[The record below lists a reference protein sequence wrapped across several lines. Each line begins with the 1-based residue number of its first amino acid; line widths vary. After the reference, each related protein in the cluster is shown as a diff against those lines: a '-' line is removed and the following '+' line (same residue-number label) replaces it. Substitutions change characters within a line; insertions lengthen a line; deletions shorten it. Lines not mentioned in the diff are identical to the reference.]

1 MAKDPRMSALEKVAG
16 MVKGVG
22 RAMSGSMSDRM
33 EKPKPNAFKKA
44 GKVASNATREAVRVI
59 GDQSGL
65 PMLTPAQRRAYQ
77 KNESMRPVP
86 VRQTPAMK
94 ARSTMR
100 GAGKAVGDVG
110 RGVR

>member
-16 MVKGVG
+16 MAKGVT
-22 RAMSGSMSDRM
+22 GSIAGAA
-33 EKPKPNAFKKA
+33 KPKPNAFKKA
-44 GKVASNATREAVRVI
+44 GKVASNATREAGRAI

-77 KNESMRPVP
+77 KNESMRP

>member
-1 MAKDPRMSALEKVAG
+1 MPKDPRMSALDKVAG

-33 EKPKPNAFKKA
+33 EKPDPWKGAKRA
-44 GKVASNATREAVRVI
+44 ARGATREAGRAI

>member
-1 MAKDPRMSALEKVAG
+1 MPKDPRMSALDKVAG

-44 GKVASNATREAVRVI
+44 GKVASNATREAVRAI

-77 KNESMRPVP
+77 KNESMRP